1 MNNEP
6 NRKYIFYKD
15 KLDYLID
22 ENKSKIGKKFIP
34 PMHIDLGQGLLQLIK
49 DLTESNTDFS

>member
-15 KLDYLID
+15 KLDYKTKQC
-22 ENKSKIGKKFIP
+22 EKGR
-34 PMHIDLGQGLLQLIK
+34 
-49 DLTESNTDFS
+49 